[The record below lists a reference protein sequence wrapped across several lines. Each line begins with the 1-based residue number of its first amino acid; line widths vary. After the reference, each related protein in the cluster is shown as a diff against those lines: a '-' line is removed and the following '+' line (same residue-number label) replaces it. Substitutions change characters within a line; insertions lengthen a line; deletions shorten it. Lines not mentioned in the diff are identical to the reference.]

1 MTAAQEWLENN
12 VSPPVEVK
20 GSLASEMNK
29 RAVEE
34 ENAKRMR
41 EEAEAAQA
49 LEREARRAME
59 LEEQIRADAERQQAE
74 RDRLFQARKRAISD
88 ATEVPAYVDEGTPIE
103 TFPEE
108 ISWEGAK
115 FTNVKLF
122 HPQKGLSA
130 LIALPCPY
138 HNSRRP

>member
-1 MTAAQEWLENN
+1 
-12 VSPPVEVK
+12 
-20 GSLASEMNK
+20 MNK

-41 EEAEAAQA
+41 EEAEAAEA

-122 HPQKGLSA
+122 HPQKGSSPSPSLLYRTTTHYSHR
-130 LIALPCPY
+130 LPRY
-138 HNSRRP
+138 RVAS